1 MAYLLTWALQFILGV
16 IDQMLDR
23 VFKVDK
29 EKRGRKIFKVV
40 YDLFIDLRLFFYFET
55 VCDLIVTVVNEICNH

>member
-55 VCDLIVTVVNEICNH
+55 VCDLIVTVANEICNH